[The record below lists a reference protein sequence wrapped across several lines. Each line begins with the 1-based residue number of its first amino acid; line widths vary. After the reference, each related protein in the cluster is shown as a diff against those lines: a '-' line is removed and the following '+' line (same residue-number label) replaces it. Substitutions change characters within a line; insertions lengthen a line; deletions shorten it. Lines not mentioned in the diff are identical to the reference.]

1 MSILSTTG
9 EADISCGRFTYW
21 IMAQT
26 NSGGQGTNG
35 VADESPNMIVYRK
48 VRQLLFLAG
57 TCVCVE
63 SLRVCNSPGISHL
76 MMSRAMEIAHTD
88 GKTGLWL
95 MICRCSSLMRVRRGH
110 GIFFSFFWLVLTWC
124 ARCVGVR
131 HTYAHRHLKD
141 QILVATYWRIDF

>member
-9 EADISCGRFTYW
+9 EPDISCGRFTYW

-63 SLRVCNSPGISHL
+63 SLRVCNSPGVSHL

-95 MICRCSSLMRVRRGH
+95 MIRRRISLMRVRRGH
-110 GIFFSFFWLVLTWC
+110 GIFFFFL
-124 ARCVGVR
+124 
-131 HTYAHRHLKD
+131 AHPHMACTMCECETHL
-141 QILVATYWRIDF
+141 RSPSC